1 MNTVELNIRTIK
13 HFLNLEITL
22 PKFILKVIGVGIF
35 VFLTAI
41 GAYIRVPLFFTPV
54 PLTMQTLF
62 VVLSGALLK
71 WKYGSISQGLYVI
84 LGIAGL
90 PIFAGGAS
98 GIGVIFGPTGGYL
111 ISFIIAS
118 FILGVILER
127 NKYSLLGLIIIFTS
141 VMLFILTFG
150 SLWIMIFMR
159 VNMVQAFILGFA
171 PFLIGGIL
179 KSLLAATV
187 YDKLKHRF

>member
-159 VNMVQAFILGFA
+159 VNMGQAFILGFA